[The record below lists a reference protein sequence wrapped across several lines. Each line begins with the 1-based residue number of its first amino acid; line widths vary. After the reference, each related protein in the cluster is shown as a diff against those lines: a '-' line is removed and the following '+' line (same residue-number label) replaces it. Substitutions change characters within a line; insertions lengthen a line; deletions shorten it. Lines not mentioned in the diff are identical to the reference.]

1 MLIIFIDHVMLVGLP
16 LFNPILLASDL
27 YEVSY
32 SSFYCG
38 VETILFEMLSSISLN
53 FLMGRQADQVKN

>member
-1 MLIIFIDHVMLVGLP
+1 MLVGLP